1 MISISRV
8 ILALPKTITETPGWT
23 DYFEETEEGI
33 KRHKHLSSDGEEY
46 GVYYPPAIQYPKSM
60 KIGDVY
66 ARENV
71 LKDFSSADNTQ
82 VGESKEVY
90 TFRLLAVEDV
100 QVPYGQFQ
108 DCLKTL
114 AEWQTYDEN
123 GK

>member
-1 MISISRV
+1 
-8 ILALPKTITETPGWT
+8 
-23 DYFEETEEGI
+23 
-33 KRHKHLSSDGEEY
+33 
-46 GVYYPPAIQYPKSM
+46 M